1 MQQCD
6 ALNAESWY
14 PAGLLPLRW
23 GDKMKRREFIFAC
36 WLVGGAAFAWPS
48 AVIAQASVRRAVV
61 AVLFAG
67 SSASATHTYS
77 SFSLGLQELGY
88 VEGRNIDLIYRYGD
102 GDQERLPLLAD
113 ELVRLKPDV
122 IVTGSPE
129 AVLAVKQATATIPI
143 VCALLTDPADL
154 GLVESQARPGGQV
167 TGILSTSEGLTG
179 KRLEL
184 LLELV
189 PGATRIGM
197 MFNSR
202 SRSQTRYQQDA
213 RAAAN
218 ALGVTL
224 VPVDI
229 GMANELNVGFKTFVR
244 ERVKLVLML
253 GDALVMTERRQI
265 ADLAIAA
272 QLPTI
277 YPFREYPVAGGLI
290 SYGINM
296 RESYRRAAAYV
307 DKILKGS
314 KPGDLPVE
322 FPTKLEMVINLKTA
336 KALGI
341 TIPPTL
347 LARADELIE

>member
-1 MQQCD
+1 M
-6 ALNAESWY
+6 
-14 PAGLLPLRW
+14 
-23 GDKMKRREFIFAC
+23 RREFIS
-36 WLVGGAAFAWPS
+36 LVGGAVVARPR
-48 AVIAQASVRRAVV
+48 AVIAQVSPRRALV
-61 AVLFAG
+61 AVLSTI
-67 SSASATHTYS
+67 SSTTAAHWSG
-77 SFSLGLQELGY
+77 FSQGLQELGY
-88 VEGRNIDLIYRYGD
+88 VEGRNIDMVYRYAD
-102 GDQERLPLLAD
+102 GDQGPLPLLAD

-122 IVTGSPE
+122 IVTGSTD
-129 AVLAVKQATATIPI
+129 ATFAVKQATATIPI
-143 VCALLTDPADL
+143 VCTVLTDPDAF

-167 TGILSTSEGLTG
+167 TGILSTLEGLTG

-197 MFNSR
+197 TLN
-202 SRSQTRYQQDA
+202 TRIRAHTAWQQEVK
-213 RAAAN
+213 AAAN

-229 GMANELNVGFKTFVR
+229 RAANELNAGFQTFVR
-244 ERVKLVLML
+244 ERVELVLML

-277 YPFREYPVAGGLI
+277 YAFREYPVAGGLI
-290 SYGINM
+290 SYGVNL
-296 RESYRRAAAYV
+296 RQSNRRAAAYV

-322 FPTKLEMVINLKTA
+322 FPTKVELVINLRTA
-336 KALGI
+336 KALGL

-347 LARADELIE
+347 LARADEVIE

>member
-1 MQQCD
+1 M
-6 ALNAESWY
+6 
-14 PAGLLPLRW
+14 R
-23 GDKMKRREFIFAC
+23 RREFIS
-36 WLVGGAAFAWPS
+36 LVGGAVVAWPR
-48 AVIAQASVRRAVV
+48 AVIAQVSPGRAVV
-61 AVLFAG
+61 AVLSTTTAAHWSG
-67 SSASATHTYS
+67 
-77 SFSLGLQELGY
+77 FSQGLQELGY
-88 VEGRNIDLIYRYGD
+88 VEGRDIDIVYRYAQ
-102 GDQERLPLLAD
+102 GDQQRLPLLAH

-122 IVTGSPE
+122 IVTGSTD
-129 AVLAVKQATATIPI
+129 ATVAVKQATAVIPI
-143 VCALLTDPADL
+143 VCSVMTDPVAF

-167 TGILSTSEGLTG
+167 TGILSALEGMTG

-184 LLELV
+184 LLELM
-189 PGATRIGM
+189 PGATRVGM
-197 MFNSR
+197 LLNSS
-202 SRSQTRYQQDA
+202 SRAQRFSEQEV

-224 VPVDI
+224 VPVDVRA
-229 GMANELNVGFKTFVR
+229 ANELNAGFQTFVR

-277 YPFREYPVAGGLI
+277 YSFREYPVAGGLV
-290 SYGINM
+290 SYGINL
-296 RESYRRAAAYV
+296 RESNRRAAAYV

-341 TIPPTL
+341 TIPPL
-347 LARADELIE
+347 VLARADEVIE